1 MFTIFFAVRQRHDN
15 GVETSTERR
24 GQLVDAFVAV
34 VGGGYH
40 IGSKSLGFWPSSGI
54 GRVFS
59 DRIVISASCT
69 SAGIRVS
76 SSIRAI
82 EPCSI
87 ATITGEGTSACGLGP
102 SASSRA

>member
-1 MFTIFFAVRQRHDN
+1 MLNRRRSAEERSFTPRSRSLAVAMTENPFAAWISV
-15 GVETSTERR
+15 
-24 GQLVDAFVAV
+24 
-34 VGGGYH
+34 
-40 IGSKSLGFWPSSGI
+40 PSSGT

-69 SAGIRVS
+69 SDGIRVS

-82 EPCSI
+82 RPSAI
-87 ATITGEGTSACGLGP
+87 AVSTGEGTRAARLGP